1 MLYKPKKLNKLRT
14 AVFNVLLLAFLFWST
29 ACELSAQAYT
39 RRNSPYSRY
48 GLGDLFS
55 TQYAP
60 QLSTGGAFAATYSSI
75 WDASICNPA
84 SLAHIQSTVFD
95 VGLFYKHSRL
105 TENRN
110 NQKGAANDGNLS
122 YLSLSFPV
130 TRSWEVE
137 KDTLRR
143 GIPIQWG
150 MGISLMPHSTV
161 GYDVRISRE
170 VPEIGEV
177 EYKYTGEGTRF
188 RANWANG
195 LRYKSFSLG
204 ANLGLLFGSVK
215 DRSIIT
221 FKDSAY
227 TYGYNERIM
236 TEENTLGLLWDL
248 GAQYDLYLKKSVTIP
263 DPLKDMRIT
272 FGATAGA
279 SNNLRILSKE
289 ESIRYGSYYG
299 IDTLI
304 ITDDSRTNMSLP
316 LSLGGGIA
324 ITNGMKWRFGLN
336 YETQLWDKFSYSAR
350 SINVG
355 NSYSIAAGA
364 EFTPDITDVS
374 NYLKR
379 IRYRL
384 GTYYGKD
391 PRIIGSGA
399 NSYQLLKYGIT
410 FGLGLHMKPKK
421 STKEFAI
428 LGQTNIG
435 FEFGYLG
442 HPELINEY
450 FFQVN
455 LSFSL
460 NDYSWFKRAKFR

>member
-1 MLYKPKKLNKLRT
+1 
-14 AVFNVLLLAFLFWST
+14 
-29 ACELSAQAYT
+29 
-39 RRNSPYSRY
+39 
-48 GLGDLFS
+48 
-55 TQYAP
+55 
-60 QLSTGGAFAATYSSI
+60 
-75 WDASICNPA
+75 
-84 SLAHIQSTVFD
+84 
-95 VGLFYKHSRL
+95 
-105 TENRN
+105 
-110 NQKGAANDGNLS
+110 
-122 YLSLSFPV
+122 
-130 TRSWEVE
+130 
-137 KDTLRR
+137 
-143 GIPIQWG
+143 
-150 MGISLMPHSTV
+150 
-161 GYDVRISRE
+161 
-170 VPEIGEV
+170 
-177 EYKYTGEGTRF
+177 
-188 RANWANG
+188 
-195 LRYKSFSLG
+195 
-204 ANLGLLFGSVK
+204 
-215 DRSIIT
+215 
-221 FKDSAY
+221 
-227 TYGYNERIM
+227 
-236 TEENTLGLLWDL
+236 
-248 GAQYDLYLKKSVTIP
+248 
-263 DPLKDMRIT
+263 
-272 FGATAGA
+272 
-279 SNNLRILSKE
+279 
-289 ESIRYGSYYG
+289 
-299 IDTLI
+299 
-304 ITDDSRTNMSLP
+304 
-316 LSLGGGIA
+316 
-324 ITNGMKWRFGLN
+324 MKWRFGLN
-336 YETQLWDKFSYSAR
+336 YETQLWDKFNYSAR